1 MFFECLI
8 LGMKKPSV
16 IPLLEKWEAFSSE
29 NPQKDIYAF
38 AGWLLASHQEDLQ
51 NKRRAANTD
60 DRGNASK
67 VAILITRL
75 HKYLGIHVKPAIN
88 QLGFSRELEYNFL
101 YQVSRMEKPTK
112 NNLSKEN
119 MVEFSTGRDVIRR
132 LIDRKLL
139 MVKPDT
145 SDKRAMLLTLTSL
158 GKKTLEKSYELMSG
172 SFTDYLGDLSLK
184 EQSQMIALLTKM
196 INYHT
201 QKNNKAILSYL

>member
-1 MFFECLI
+1 
-8 LGMKKPSV
+8 MKKPSV

-38 AGWLLASHQEDLQ
+38 AGWLLAAQQEDVQ
-51 NKRRAANTD
+51 NKDKATNSD

-75 HKYLGIHVKPAIN
+75 HKYLGIYVKPAIN
-88 QLGFSRELEYNFL
+88 HLGFSRELEYNFL

-139 MVKPDT
+139 MEKPDP

-172 SFTDYLGDLSLK
+172 SFTDYLGDMSMK
-184 EQSQMIALLTKM
+184 EQSQMVALLTKM

>member
-1 MFFECLI
+1 
-8 LGMKKPSV
+8 MKKSSV

-38 AGWLLASHQEDLQ
+38 AGWLLASQQEDVQ
-51 NKRRAANTD
+51 NKEKAANSD

-75 HKYLGIHVKPAIN
+75 DKYLGIYVKPTIN
-88 QLGFSRELEYNFL
+88 HLGFSRELEYNFL

-139 MVKPDT
+139 MEKPDP

-172 SFTDYLGDLSLK
+172 SFTDYLGDLSMK

>member
-1 MFFECLI
+1 
-8 LGMKKPSV
+8 MKRPSV

-38 AGWLLASHQEDLQ
+38 AGWLLAAQQEDVQ
-51 NKRRAANTD
+51 NKDKATNSD

-75 HKYLGIHVKPAIN
+75 HKYLGIYVKPAIN

-139 MVKPDT
+139 MEKPDP

-172 SFTDYLGDLSLK
+172 SFTDYLGDMSMK

>member
-1 MFFECLI
+1 
-8 LGMKKPSV
+8 MKKPSV

-38 AGWLLASHQEDLQ
+38 AGWLLAAQQEDVQ
-51 NKRRAANTD
+51 NKDKATNSD

-75 HKYLGIHVKPAIN
+75 HKYLGIYVKPAIN
-88 QLGFSRELEYNFL
+88 HLGFSRELEYNFL

-139 MVKPDT
+139 MEKPDP

-172 SFTDYLGDLSLK
+172 SFTDYLGDMSMK